1 MSTLPT
7 FSELGLD
14 KLDKDDIYQEMAAK
28 AAELLKDKGG
38 HPLLQVIIKGTGHGF
53 YWSPSKNG
61 HILVPRD
68 GEYYYVSWKKDD
80 KGRSYLYMPHF
91 FSGGIVICVEPEE
104 IAFFGFN

>member
-28 AAELLKDKGG
+28 AAELLKDKSGN
-38 HPLLQVIIKGTGHGF
+38 LLLNVKIKGQGNGF
-53 YWSPSKNG
+53 YWSPSKSG
-61 HILVPRD
+61 LVFVPRD
-68 GEYYYVSWKKDD
+68 AEYYYVSWKKDD
-80 KGRSYLYMPHF
+80 KGRCYLYLPHF

-104 IAFFGFN
+104 IEFLGHN